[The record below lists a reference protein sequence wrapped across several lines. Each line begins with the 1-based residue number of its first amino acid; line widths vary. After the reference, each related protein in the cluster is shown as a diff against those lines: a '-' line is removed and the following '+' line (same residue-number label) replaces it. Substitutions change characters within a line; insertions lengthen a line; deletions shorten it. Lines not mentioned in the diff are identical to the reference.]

1 MYTYKSILFRCVL
14 NRAIVPSF
22 ISKVFKL
29 QSFFLTELTNLA
41 LTKDENVIFFF
52 FKKIAMGK
60 WDTGFNVLQS
70 YKIRLKQF
78 KSRFSNE
85 IMKNSA

>member
-1 MYTYKSILFRCVL
+1 MGGIVVEMYTYKSILFRCVL

-41 LTKDENVIFFF
+41 LTKDENVISKKKKVLWGNGTQALMFFRVI
-52 FKKIAMGK
+52 K
-60 WDTGFNVLQS
+60 
-70 YKIRLKQF
+70 
-78 KSRFSNE
+78 
-85 IMKNSA
+85 